1 MRFLRLR
8 VSIFGGDKI
17 VEANFWSLGSDFFGE
32 LFARLCVYYRRR
44 DNKIKIS
51 KTSNYWNYSFFMK
64 RKIKYILK
72 IRLINLRL
80 FSFFSWERKRQKVYL
95 RRSGQFLVTSHL
107 ISLVVHPEESWI
119 LDQLLWWPLIII
131 HEYEITIVFGRT
143 ESSIIFFQKDMRYP
157 ATWKRDTANRIRFKI
172 FNYS

>member
-17 VEANFWSLGSDFFGE
+17 VEANFWSLESDFFGE

-80 FSFFSWERKRQKVYL
+80 FSFFSWERKRQKVSKEVWPVFSYQSFNI
-95 RRSGQFLVTSHL
+95 SGGPSWRIVNPWSAPLVAINHYS
-107 ISLVVHPEESWI
+107 
-119 LDQLLWWPLIII
+119 
-131 HEYEITIVFGRT
+131 
-143 ESSIIFFQKDMRYP
+143 
-157 ATWKRDTANRIRFKI
+157 RIR
-172 FNYS
+172 NYNRVWKNGVEYNILSKGYALSYNLEKRYGE

>member
-17 VEANFWSLGSDFFGE
+17 VEANFWSLGNDFLANFSHE
-32 LFARLCVYYRRR
+32 ELCVHYRRR

-80 FSFFSWERKRQKVYL
+80 FSWTFLFVRKEAPEGICKEVWPVFSYQSFNI
-95 RRSGQFLVTSHL
+95 SGGPSWRIVNPWSAPLVAINHYS
-107 ISLVVHPEESWI
+107 
-119 LDQLLWWPLIII
+119 
-131 HEYEITIVFGRT
+131 
-143 ESSIIFFQKDMRYP
+143 
-157 ATWKRDTANRIRFKI
+157 RIR
-172 FNYS
+172 NYNRVWKNGVEYNILSKGYALSCNLEKRYGE

>member
-80 FSFFSWERKRQKVYL
+80 FSFFSWERKRQKVSKEVWPVFSYQSFNI
-95 RRSGQFLVTSHL
+95 SGGPSWRIVNPWSAPLVAINHYSR
-107 ISLVVHPEESWI
+107 IWNYNRVWKNGVEYNI
-119 LDQLLWWPLIII
+119 LSKGYALSCNL
-131 HEYEITIVFGRT
+131 E
-143 ESSIIFFQKDMRYP
+143 KRYGE
-157 ATWKRDTANRIRFKI
+157 
-172 FNYS
+172 

>member
-17 VEANFWSLGSDFFGE
+17 VEANFWSLESDFFGE

-80 FSFFSWERKRQKVYL
+80 FSFFSWERKRQKVSKEVWPVFSYQSFNI
-95 RRSGQFLVTSHL
+95 SGGPSWRIVNPWSAPLVAINHYSR
-107 ISLVVHPEESWI
+107 IWNYNRVWKNGVEYNI
-119 LDQLLWWPLIII
+119 LSKGYALSCNL
-131 HEYEITIVFGRT
+131 E
-143 ESSIIFFQKDMRYP
+143 KRYGE
-157 ATWKRDTANRIRFKI
+157 
-172 FNYS
+172 

>member
-17 VEANFWSLGSDFFGE
+17 VEANFWSLESDFFGE

-80 FSFFSWERKRQKVYL
+80 FSFFSWERKRQKVSKEVWPVFSYQSFNI
-95 RRSGQFLVTSHL
+95 SGGPSWRIVNPWSAPLVAINHYSR
-107 ISLVVHPEESWI
+107 IWI
-119 LDQLLWWPLIII
+119 YYNRVWKNGV
-131 HEYEITIVFGRT
+131 EYNILSKGYALSCNLE
-143 ESSIIFFQKDMRYP
+143 KRYGE
-157 ATWKRDTANRIRFKI
+157 
-172 FNYS
+172 

>member
-80 FSFFSWERKRQKVYL
+80 FSWTFLFVWKEAPEGISKEVWPVFSYQSFNISGGPSWRIVNPWSAPLVAINHYSRIWIYYNRVWKNGVEYNILSKGYALSCNLEKRY
-95 RRSGQFLVTSHL
+95 G
-107 ISLVVHPEESWI
+107 E
-119 LDQLLWWPLIII
+119 
-131 HEYEITIVFGRT
+131 
-143 ESSIIFFQKDMRYP
+143 
-157 ATWKRDTANRIRFKI
+157 
-172 FNYS
+172 

>member
-80 FSFFSWERKRQKVYL
+80 FSFFSWERKRQKVSKEVWPVFSYQSFNI
-95 RRSGQFLVTSHL
+95 SGGPSWRIVNPWSAPLVAINHYS
-107 ISLVVHPEESWI
+107 
-119 LDQLLWWPLIII
+119 
-131 HEYEITIVFGRT
+131 
-143 ESSIIFFQKDMRYP
+143 
-157 ATWKRDTANRIRFKI
+157 RIR
-172 FNYS
+172 NYNRVWKNGVEYNILSKGYALSYNLEKRYGE

>member
-17 VEANFWSLGSDFFGE
+17 VEANFWSLESDFFGE

-80 FSFFSWERKRQKVYL
+80 FSFFSWERKRQKVSKEVWPVFSYQSFNI
-95 RRSGQFLVTSHL
+95 SGGPSWRIVNPWSAPLVAINHYS
-107 ISLVVHPEESWI
+107 
-119 LDQLLWWPLIII
+119 
-131 HEYEITIVFGRT
+131 
-143 ESSIIFFQKDMRYP
+143 
-157 ATWKRDTANRIRFKI
+157 RIR
-172 FNYS
+172 NYNRVWKNGVEYNILSKGYALSCNLEKRYGE

>member
-80 FSFFSWERKRQKVYL
+80 FSFFSWERKRQKVSKEVWPVFSYQSFNI
-95 RRSGQFLVTSHL
+95 SGGPSWRIVNPWSAPLVAINHYS
-107 ISLVVHPEESWI
+107 
-119 LDQLLWWPLIII
+119 
-131 HEYEITIVFGRT
+131 
-143 ESSIIFFQKDMRYP
+143 
-157 ATWKRDTANRIRFKI
+157 RIR
-172 FNYS
+172 NYNRVWKNGVEYNILSKGYALSCNLEKRYGE